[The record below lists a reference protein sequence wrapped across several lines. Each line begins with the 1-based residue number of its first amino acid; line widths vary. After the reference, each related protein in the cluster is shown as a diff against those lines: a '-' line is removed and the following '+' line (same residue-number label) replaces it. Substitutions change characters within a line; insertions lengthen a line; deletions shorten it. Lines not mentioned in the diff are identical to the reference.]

1 METHDEGAILPLT
14 DNTGLHS
21 GTRRA
26 INTKGLNM
34 FELPKGKAQSNHDHL
49 VSKKSRPQ
57 PIIAAKRSS
66 LISLNIPGIRTESK
80 ADMGKAIMQDE
91 DSVDVDELQTC
102 DTLYQVGKRGK

>member
-1 METHDEGAILPLT
+1 M
-14 DNTGLHS
+14 N
-21 GTRRA
+21 R
-26 INTKGLNM
+26 KGLNM
-34 FELPKGKAQSNHDHL
+34 FELPKGKAQSIHDHL

-66 LISLNIPGIRTESK
+66 LTSLNIPRIGTEFK
-80 ADMGKAIMQDE
+80 ANMGKAILQGE